1 MILWMSERSFLEQA
15 PTAVLVTGV
24 LDKNEETCCNK
35 PMVSIIAKSPWEIK
49 KWSDWAIGSVAWLF
63 TKWGM
68 VSKK

>member
-1 MILWMSERSFLEQA
+1 MYTSLWGWTRYISSVILWMSERSFLEQA

-49 KWSDWAIGSVAWLF
+49 K
-63 TKWGM
+63 
-68 VSKK
+68 